1 MKRKKNSF
9 IRRNILILILLCMM
23 SGYFVYNLYSAEL
36 KLREYEGQQE
46 MLDAEIEGLKKD
58 IKKLNVELEYAKTP
72 EAIEEIARE
81 KLKMVKANE
90 IIYIIKGLKNDHE
103 E

>member
-1 MKRKKNSF
+1 
-9 IRRNILILILLCMM
+9 MM

>member
-1 MKRKKNSF
+1 
-9 IRRNILILILLCMM
+9 
-23 SGYFVYNLYSAEL
+23 
-36 KLREYEGQQE
+36 